1 MASAAPSG
9 SEAPGELTC
18 PICLDAF
25 RCPCTLSCGHSFC
38 LKCVEGVW
46 DAAESFSCP
55 QCRVTFP
62 QRPKLNKSFTLANLV
77 EQRSAAKKMATV
89 VLCDFC
95 NDGTT
100 SASKTCL
107 KCDTSYCATHVKP
120 HQENQKFRRHILVAP
135 GTNPE
140 DRKCKTHRKR
150 IKFYCR
156 QDKSLVCTTCTIAG
170 DHKRHNVAKLEDEHK
185 TREGHLEE
193 KRRKKTTI
201 THDSTQDNMGLS
213 VGTGRA
219 TAAPPSTPSQ
229 EDIASLKGTEG
240 TVAKLLYGRSPT
252 LDTNSAHKKL
262 QISSDLR
269 TMTLTG
275 SSQCRPDHP
284 HRFNSCPQALC
295 RESFSSGH
303 HYWEVDVEDARMWRV
318 GVAYGT
324 IPRKMSGGAPHLLGD
339 SDTSWCLEKSDNLF
353 SNKFSVFHGGVKT
366 ALSVRGAPSPSR
378 IGLHLHWEGGLLAFY
393 RADSMEVIH
402 EKQVGDETRAV
413 EEKKRKA
420 EESIKQMEAA
430 RRDVQGSMTDEKAS
444 ISVRFVSARA
454 ALDAEEKA
462 ALEQVEQKGRELL
475 YQIKKKI
482 AHYQREIRELQAVA
496 TRLQT
501 RAQESDSFAFLQGH
515 LEETRRAGRV
525 TSAPPSARSQED
537 IASLQ
542 VLETNAV
549 KLLYGCSPTLDTSS
563 AHNQLQISSELRT
576 IKWTGVSQGR
586 LDHPHRFDGWS
597 QALCCESFSS
607 GHHYWEVDV
616 GDARWCRVGVAYG
629 TIPRKGGGAALQL
642 GQNDASWCLE
652 KRDDNFSVVHG
663 GVKTALSVRGA
674 PSPRRIGLHLHWEG
688 GFLEFYRADS
698 MEVIHEVRQRFSQ
711 PLYPAM
717 WVGYC
722 NEPLKI
728 MDLSRAS

>member
-1 MASAAPSG
+1 MASVAPSG

-18 PICLDAF
+18 PICLDTS

-38 LKCVEGVW
+38 LECVEGAW
-46 DAAESFSCP
+46 NAAESFSCP

-62 QRPKLNKSFTLANLV
+62 QRPKLSKNFTLANLV
-77 EQRSAAKKMATV
+77 EQRSAAEKMATV

-107 KCDTSYCATHVKP
+107 SCDMSYCVTHVKP
-120 HQENQKFRRHILVAP
+120 HQENPKFRDHILVDP
-135 GTNPE
+135 VTNPE
-140 DRKCKTHRKR
+140 ERKCKTHRDE

-156 QDKSLVCTTCTIAG
+156 QDESLVCTTCTIAG
-170 DHKRHNVAKLEDEHK
+170 DHKRHNVATLEDEHK
-185 TREGHLEE
+185 KREKQIGEETRVVEEKKREAEESVRRMEAARRDVQGSMADEKASISVRFAHARAALDAEEKAALEQAEKKWRKLLSLIEKKIAHDQREISELQAAATRLQALAQERDSLTFLQGHLEE

-252 LDTNSAHKKL
+252 LDTDSAHKKL

-366 ALSVRGAPSPSR
+366 SLSVRGAPSPSR
-378 IGLHLHWEGGLLAFY
+378 IGLHLHWEGGLL
-393 RADSMEVIH
+393 V
-402 EKQVGDETRAV
+402 
-413 EEKKRKA
+413 
-420 EESIKQMEAA
+420 
-430 RRDVQGSMTDEKAS
+430 
-444 ISVRFVSARA
+444 
-454 ALDAEEKA
+454 
-462 ALEQVEQKGRELL
+462 
-475 YQIKKKI
+475 
-482 AHYQREIRELQAVA
+482 
-496 TRLQT
+496 
-501 RAQESDSFAFLQGH
+501 
-515 LEETRRAGRV
+515 
-525 TSAPPSARSQED
+525 
-537 IASLQ
+537 
-542 VLETNAV
+542 
-549 KLLYGCSPTLDTSS
+549 
-563 AHNQLQISSELRT
+563 
-576 IKWTGVSQGR
+576 
-586 LDHPHRFDGWS
+586 
-597 QALCCESFSS
+597 
-607 GHHYWEVDV
+607 
-616 GDARWCRVGVAYG
+616 
-629 TIPRKGGGAALQL
+629 
-642 GQNDASWCLE
+642 
-652 KRDDNFSVVHG
+652 
-663 GVKTALSVRGA
+663 
-674 PSPRRIGLHLHWEG
+674 
-688 GFLEFYRADS
+688 FYRADS

-711 PLYPAM
+711 PLYPGM
-717 WVGYC
+717 WVQSC

-728 MDLSRAS
+728 VDLHPEDEER